1 MTSGII
7 TFLSLSAMLLTAA
20 EFPSPYNSEKDK
32 KANPPSPEEAAASF
46 KLPEGFQV
54 TVFAA
59 EPEVQ
64 NPIAMAWDHKGRM
77 WVAENYTYAER
88 GKRFDLDLRDRIIIL
103 HDEDHDGKS
112 DTRKVFTDE
121 LQMLTSVE
129 VGLGGVWAMC
139 PPQLLF
145 IPDRNGDDIPDGKPE
160 VFLDGFTVAKN
171 NYHNLANGLRW
182 GPDGWLYGRCGGSCP
197 GNVGVPGST
206 EAQRVPIEG
215 GIWRFHPDRKTFEVL
230 THGTTNPWGHDW
242 DEHGELFHIN
252 TVNGHLWHMIP
263 GAHFD
268 RPFAPSPNKLVFE
281 PIQMHADHW
290 HFDRSGSWTKSRG
303 GAANNFGGGHAHIG
317 MCIYQGGHLPEYWNG
332 KLLTWNQHGK
342 RLNVE
347 RLERQGSGYVA
358 KHEPDAMISG
368 DKWFRGLEITTGPG
382 GALYGLD
389 WSDTGECHDHTGVHR
404 TSGRIFRFSHGKTP
418 KPDLD
423 LLQKIDV
430 EKLTKI
436 IQHKNVWYER
446 QARLLIKPTPELIIT
461 AKKLLESKNIVT
473 QLRALWALN
482 SMDEADPLSLLEHPN
497 EHLRTWAIRL
507 LTEPR
512 PIDHVFG
519 RHPKHADVD
528 LGLYHLVLLTHSPF
542 DESSLVRLTIASTLQ
557 RLTLKDRAAAA
568 ALLASQNNDDATDH
582 NLPKLI
588 WFGISPLLKD
598 HPERLISVAEATEW
612 PDLLRYISRA
622 LTGRPKKA
630 IGLNF
635 YDPTENIV
643 DLAIKHPSKA
653 PHLLQ
658 GLHEGYKGWR
668 KAPQPTNWNAAA
680 DTLSTANPDLIRDLS
695 ALFGDGRAMDSLKKT
710 ALNNNAAFGVRQ
722 TALQGLIDARPDD
735 LRSICEKLLKV
746 RYLNK
751 TAIRGLA
758 TFDDPAVAKTLL
770 NRYPNLRPDEKQTV
784 IDVIVARRS
793 WTDALLTKI
802 KDGTIARSD
811 LTPFHA
817 RQALALNDKK
827 LSARLKEIWGDVRQ
841 SDSAKKKRIEELH
854 KALGKDVR
862 AKADLPAGR
871 VLFQNLC
878 ATCHILYGEGGKL
891 GPDLTGSGRADLG
904 YLLEN
909 IVDPSAIV
917 PAEYRMTVLKL
928 KDGRSLTGVISSST
942 DRTLTLRS
950 LAEETTIE
958 RSEVEETTTLQNSI
972 MPEGLISALTPE
984 QTRDLISYL
993 MHSQQVPLKK

>member
-1 MTSGII
+1 MTPGIV
-7 TFLSLSAMLLTAA
+7 TFLALSASLLTAA
-20 EFPSPYNSEKDK
+20 EFPTPYNSEKDK
-32 KANPPSPEEAAASF
+32 TANPPSPEEAAASF

-88 GKRFDLDLRDRIIIL
+88 GKRFDLELRDRIIIL
-103 HDEDHDGKS
+103 HDEDHDGES
-112 DTRKVFTDE
+112 DTRKVFTDT

-129 VGLGGVWAMC
+129 LGRGGVWAMC

-160 VFLDGFTVAKN
+160 VILDGFTVAKN
-171 NYHNLANGLRW
+171 NYHNFANGLRW

-263 GAHFD
+263 GAHFE

-290 HFDRSGSWTKSRG
+290 HFDRTGSWTKSRN
-303 GAANNFGGGHAHIG
+303 GAANDFGGGHSHIG

-347 RLERQGSGYVA
+347 RLERQGSGYTA
-358 KHEPDAMISG
+358 KHEPDVMISG

-404 TSGRIFRFSHGKTP
+404 TSGRIYRFSKGP
-418 KPDLD
+418 VAKPDFN
-423 LLQKIDV
+423 LLEDIDDQK
-430 EKLTKI
+430 LARI
-436 IQHKNVWYER
+436 IQHPNVWFER
-446 QARLLIKPTPELIIT
+446 QARLILTYSNPPVQLS
-461 AKKLLESKNIVT
+461 LEAVGLTKTGDPST
-473 QLRALWALN
+473 TLRALWTLN
-482 SMDEADPLSLLEHPN
+482 TLGVAKPLQLMEHPD
-497 EHLRTWAIRL
+497 EHVRAFAIRQATDEL
-507 LTEPR
+507 
-512 PIDHVFG
+512 PIDHVYG
-519 RHPKHADVD
+519 THPRHVTEVNSK
-528 LGLYHLVLLTHSPF
+528 LMNVLHKLAQSDP
-542 DESSLVRLTIASTLQ
+542 SAKVRLALASTLQ
-557 RLTLKDRAAAA
+557 RIPLTDRPS
-568 ALLASQNNDDATDH
+568 LASALASRDDAKDH

-598 HPERLISVAEATEW
+598 HPERLIQVAEATEW

-622 LTGRPKKA
+622 LASQPET
-630 IGLNF
+630 IIN
-635 YDPTENIV
+635 
-643 DLAIKHPSKA
+643 LAIKSPSKA
-653 PHLLQ
+653 PHILQ
-658 GLHEGYKGWR
+658 GLSEGFKGWR
-668 KAPQPTNWNAAA
+668 KAPLPKNWNTAIG
-680 DTLSTANPDLIRDLS
+680 TLSAANSNLIRDLS
-695 ALFGDGRAMDSLKKT
+695 ALFGDGRAMDSLKKI
-710 ALNNNAAFGVRQ
+710 ALDNMAAFGDRQ
-722 TALQGLIDARPDD
+722 TALQGLINARADD
-735 LRSICEKLLKV
+735 LRNICEKLLKV

-758 TFDDPAVAKTLL
+758 TFDDPAVARTLL
-770 NRYPNLRPDEKQTV
+770 SRYPNLRPDEKRTI
-784 IDVIVARRS
+784 IDVIVARPA
-793 WTDALLTKI
+793 WADALLTKM
-802 KDGTIARSD
+802 KDGSIARTD

-817 RQALALNDKK
+817 RQALALNDEK
-827 LSARLKEIWGDVRQ
+827 LTARLKEIWGELRQ
-841 SDSAKKKRIEELH
+841 SDATKKKRIEELH

-862 AKADLPAGR
+862 DKADLPAGR
-871 VLFQNLC
+871 ALFQNLC

-904 YLLEN
+904 YLLGN

-917 PAEYRMTVLKL
+917 PAEYRMTILKL
-928 KDGRSLTGVISSST
+928 KDGRSLTGIIASST
-942 DRTLTLRS
+942 DRTVTLRS
-950 LAEETTIE
+950 PAEEATLEKSGIA
-958 RSEVEETTTLQNSI
+958 ETSQLPNSI
-972 MPEGLISALTPE
+972 MPAGLLSALTPG
-984 QTRDLISYL
+984 QIRDLIAYL
-993 MHSQQVPLKK
+993 MHPQQVLLQK